1 MTAMQQ
7 PDPAAQPAVF
17 VLFGATGDLA
27 RRMVLPA
34 FYRLACEG
42 LLPGQWLLVGNGR
55 GEITH
60 GDFRA
65 RVHDALTEF
74 GPRPEGKDWDSF
86 AQRVFFA
93 GGGFSSGNPGS
104 LPDVL
109 GQARASVGGGPQ
121 LVHYLA
127 VPPVAFGGLTQALGQ
142 YGLADGARVVFEKP
156 FGTSPGSFRELDRV
170 VHSVLD
176 EQQVYRIDHFLGK
189 EATQDLHVLRFAN
202 SSSAAFWDREHVESV
217 QIDVPET
224 LGISD
229 RAQFYDATGAVL
241 DMLVTHLFQV
251 AAEVAME
258 PPASLDA
265 PGLQAARNKVVS
277 CFRPLDP
284 QEVVLG
290 QFDGYLEVPGV
301 DPHSSRDTFVAAR
314 LWIDNSRWRD
324 VPFYLRTGK
333 RMAASKQ
340 KVSLILR
347 EPPGPLAGRLPR
359 DGNVLS
365 FSLAGDGEIDLFLV
379 AKKPGP
385 ALDLDVARAAIP
397 LASLH
402 GSDPLPP
409 YVRLIHDVLIGD
421 RSLFTRPDGLAAVW
435 QVAEPLLTSP
445 PPVRG
450 YAPGSWGPAEAR
462 ELIAP
467 GQWLLGQLTTRPWH
481 RPARWADPG
490 SLRLRAS
497 GSSTWPASVS
507 ATRMTVPVEQGAPEI
522 AFQGL
527 DRAGDLS
534 ELHPVA
540 RPGGRGPARKWWRR
554 RPTWAASGSPRSW
567 PGPSPSVPAADSRVS
582 TWVPPRRS
590 AVLDVHSDQHV
601 CQLVV
606 LVGGRA
612 Q

>member
-1 MTAMQQ
+1 VTVTRQS
-7 PDPAAQPAVF
+7 DPAVRPVVF

-34 FYRLACEG
+34 LYRLACEG
-42 LLPGQWLLVGNGR
+42 LLPRQWLLVGNGR
-55 GEITH
+55 GDITH
-60 GDFRA
+60 ENFRA
-65 RVHDALTEF
+65 GVHDALTEF
-74 GPRPEGKDWDSF
+74 GPKPEGTDWDSF
-86 AQRVFFA
+86 ARRVFFA
-93 GGGFSSGNPGS
+93 GGGFSPGSPGS

-109 GQARASVGGGPQ
+109 GQARPSLGDSPQ

-127 VPPVAFGGLTQALGQ
+127 VPPVAFGGLTQALGR
-142 YGLADGARVVFEKP
+142 YGLAHGARVVYEKP
-156 FGTSPGSFRELDRV
+156 FGTSPGSFRELDQV

-189 EATQDLHVLRFAN
+189 EATQDLHVLRFADT
-202 SSSAAFWDREHVESV
+202 SSAAYWDRQHIESV

-251 AAEVAME
+251 TAEVAME

-265 PGLQAARNKVVS
+265 PDLQAAREKVIN

-284 QEVVLG
+284 REVVLG
-290 QFDGYLEVPGV
+290 QFDGYRQVPGV
-301 DPHSSRDTFVAAR
+301 DPHSGRDTFVAAR
-314 LWIDNSRWRD
+314 LWIDNPRWQH

-333 RMAASKQ
+333 RLAASKQ
-340 KVSLILR
+340 RVSLILR
-347 EPPGPLAGRLPR
+347 EPSGPLAGQLPR
-359 DGNVLS
+359 HGNVLS

-385 ALDLDVARAAIP
+385 GLDLGVARAAIP

-402 GSDPLPP
+402 GADPLPP

-435 QVAEPLLTSP
+435 QAAEPLLTSP

-450 YAPGSWGPAEAR
+450 YKPGSWGPAEAR

-467 GQWLLGQLTTRPWH
+467 GEWILGQ
-481 RPARWADPG
+481 
-490 SLRLRAS
+490 
-497 GSSTWPASVS
+497 
-507 ATRMTVPVEQGAPEI
+507 
-522 AFQGL
+522 
-527 DRAGDLS
+527 
-534 ELHPVA
+534 
-540 RPGGRGPARKWWRR
+540 
-554 RPTWAASGSPRSW
+554 
-567 PGPSPSVPAADSRVS
+567 
-582 TWVPPRRS
+582 
-590 AVLDVHSDQHV
+590 
-601 CQLVV
+601 
-606 LVGGRA
+606 
-612 Q
+612 